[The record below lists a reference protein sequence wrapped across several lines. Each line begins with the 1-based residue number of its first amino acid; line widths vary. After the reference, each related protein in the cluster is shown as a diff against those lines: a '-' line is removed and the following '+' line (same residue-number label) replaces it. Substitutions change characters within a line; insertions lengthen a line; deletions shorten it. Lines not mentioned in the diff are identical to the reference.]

1 MEPQL
6 APMAAWEPPINPF
19 TGSPE
24 TPDARLP
31 PSLRP
36 RMGKGRAYVLLA
48 VDAHGEWRGTGAA
61 CDTPAAAE
69 RAWLAQRG
77 RGCALLRLGA
87 SGWEVLRA
95 RGPDD
100 ALDRVK
106 LAPGL
111 AAAAAA
117 IFMEDHGV
125 VRARYYATAA
135 AAEAAWRW
143 LPLHFASALF
153 LRRGGG
159 GWGAAARTYG
169 TAAAVGVVEAA
180 ARLPAPLAECWD
192 APPDAA
198 HTHAGARGEVLDSG
212 AAAPALRA
220 TLRRTL
226 SGAAPR
232 EALVFVTCP
241 VGVRAG
247 EPVCFVTPG
256 RRSARAVVPALVR
269 PGHRFVASLRDDD
282 GAAPG
287 A

>member
-6 APMAAWEPPINPF
+6 ATMAAWEPPINPF

-36 RMGKGRAYVLLA
+36 RMGKGRDYVLLA

-69 RAWLAQRG
+69 QAWLAQRG

-111 AAAAAA
+111 GAAAAA

-153 LRRGGG
+153 PVWKSNLQPDFNVRVFEEVDTRSSALLR
-159 GWGAAARTYG
+159 
-169 TAAAVGVVEAA
+169 E
-180 ARLPAPLAECWD
+180 
-192 APPDAA
+192 
-198 HTHAGARGEVLDSG
+198 LDESD
-212 AAAPALRA
+212 
-220 TLRRTL
+220 
-226 SGAAPR
+226 
-232 EALVFVTCP
+232 
-241 VGVRAG
+241 
-247 EPVCFVTPG
+247 
-256 RRSARAVVPALVR
+256 
-269 PGHRFVASLRDDD
+269 RFVQKSAESTSIWPR
-282 GAAPG
+282 
-287 A
+287 

>member
-1 MEPQL
+1 
-6 APMAAWEPPINPF
+6 MAAWEPPINPF

-24 TPDARLP
+24 TPNARLP

-69 RAWLAQRG
+69 RAWLAQRS

-87 SGWEVLRA
+87 SGW
-95 RGPDD
+95 
-100 ALDRVK
+100 
-106 LAPGL
+106 
-111 AAAAAA
+111 
-117 IFMEDHGV
+117 EDHGV

-153 LRRGGG
+153 VRGGG

-169 TAAAVGVVEAA
+169 TAAAVAVVEAA

-198 HTHAGARGEVLDSG
+198 HTHAGAGEILDAG
-212 AAAPALRA
+212 AAGAPA

-226 SGAAPR
+226 SGAPPR

-247 EPVCFVTPG
+247 AVCFVTPG
-256 RRSARAVVPALVR
+256 RRSAAACRAR
-269 PGHRFVASLRDDD
+269 PPGTASSPRRDDD

>member
-1 MEPQL
+1 
-6 APMAAWEPPINPF
+6 MAAWEPPINPF

-69 RAWLAQRG
+69 QAWLAQRG

-111 AAAAAA
+111 GAAAAA

-153 LRRGGG
+153 VRAAAAAGAPRRGPTGRPRRSVSSRPPRG
-159 GWGAAARTYG
+159 SRRRSPSAGTRRRTPRTRTRRAGRDLDAGAAA
-169 TAAAVGVVEAA
+169 A
-180 ARLPAPLAECWD
+180 LA
-192 APPDAA
+192 
-198 HTHAGARGEVLDSG
+198 
-212 AAAPALRA
+212 
-220 TLRRTL
+220 
-226 SGAAPR
+226 
-232 EALVFVTCP
+232 
-241 VGVRAG
+241 
-247 EPVCFVTPG
+247 
-256 RRSARAVVPALVR
+256 RRSAGP
-269 PGHRFVASLRDDD
+269 
-282 GAAPG
+282 
-287 A
+287 